1 MNVRFF
7 KSPSRIGLLFSGI
20 LLLLVSS
27 NLNWPKDYWKGILR
41 SDARGYYAWLP
52 AVFIYG
58 DLSFQF
64 QETVENPQT
73 DPRHRAV
80 YRIPVGDKITNKY
93 FVGTA
98 VAEVPF
104 FLLAHAITLATGG
117 IPDGYSFW
125 YAFFINLAG
134 IFYTLAGLFFL
145 RRLLLERGVSEN
157 VLTWTLLALLFGSN
171 LFYYSILEPGMSH
184 VYSFACVAAFLWY
197 MHSWF
202 HVPARKSLVGAALFM
217 GLIILIRPVN
227 GIIVLAIPLMAHSWD
242 HFKTQI
248 KVLLKPSMLLL
259 PVCAGL
265 LIVFI
270 QPLLW
275 KLQTGHFTVDSYPGE
290 VFHFSNPHPIDFLF
304 SYKKG
309 ALLYT
314 PILLLSLV
322 GYTLKLDSDRKL
334 TIYAIVWGLLV
345 LYVLSS
351 WWNWWYGG
359 SFSSRVL
366 VEFLPFFA
374 LGLATLLGDFRSL
387 VRKLSRALIVVLIVI
402 CQIQI
407 YQYRYYQIHWEEM
420 TSERYWNVFLR
431 PDLK

>member
-1 MNVRFF
+1 
-7 KSPSRIGLLFSGI
+7 
-20 LLLLVSS
+20 
-27 NLNWPKDYWKGILR
+27 
-41 SDARGYYAWLP
+41 
-52 AVFIYG
+52 
-58 DLSFQF
+58 
-64 QETVENPQT
+64 
-73 DPRHRAV
+73 
-80 YRIPVGDKITNKY
+80 
-93 FVGTA
+93 
-98 VAEVPF
+98 
-104 FLLAHAITLATGG
+104 
-117 IPDGYSFW
+117 
-125 YAFFINLAG
+125 
-134 IFYTLAGLFFL
+134 
-145 RRLLLERGVSEN
+145 
-157 VLTWTLLALLFGSN
+157 
-171 LFYYSILEPGMSH
+171 
-184 VYSFACVAAFLWY
+184 
-197 MHSWF
+197 
-202 HVPARKSLVGAALFM
+202 
-217 GLIILIRPVN
+217 
-227 GIIVLAIPLMAHSWD
+227 
-242 HFKTQI
+242 
-248 KVLLKPSMLLL
+248 MLLL

-270 QPLLW
+270 QSLLW

-290 VFHFSNPHPIDFLF
+290 VFHFSHPHPIDFLF

-374 LGLATLLGDFRSL
+374 LGLATLLGDFRRL